1 MSECRICYGAH
12 SYKLV
17 SPCKC
22 KGSINYVHEDCLIRW
37 LRKKYPTA
45 YHSLIHRP
53 KPGPTGLFCE
63 LCKYE
68 YKGRIIYLK
77 NREILK
83 QIQKSNT
90 TYSIMINIPIMIY
103 LSYKWNFFFKR
114 IFQYSIVKILEIQK
128 KSHVFTRLGLTFK
141 LFLNLFLHSLPLA
154 FYSAALS
161 LIVFNTIKL
170 SFKLLME
177 FKIIQFENFVSI
189 NSTP

>member
-103 LSYKWNFFFKR
+103 
-114 IFQYSIVKILEIQK
+114 
-128 KSHVFTRLGLTFK
+128 
-141 LFLNLFLHSLPLA
+141 SLPLA

-177 FKIIQFENFVSI
+177 FKIIQFENFVTI